1 MEELDHCELSVLLIE
16 PSPTQQTILINKL
29 NNEGVYSIE
38 VVTGMEQALA
48 QVSKYPPDLI
58 VSNLYYEDGTAADL
72 LQKLREQDESFE
84 LPFILVTSEQ
94 KREHLEVFKQSGIL
108 AILGKPF
115 EQKELEKAL
124 KSAVSFV
131 NKEDLYFENYDVN
144 TLRVA
149 LVDDSTLARNSINR
163 VLKNLGLNN
172 VTQFVDGCFAIEYLE
187 NNEIDLLITDY
198 NMPKVNGIELTKF
211 MKNSGEHS
219 HVPILMVSS
228 EERDAHL
235 AKVHEVGVDA
245 ILNKPFDA
253 IKIKEILQKMFDY

>member
-1 MEELDHCELSVLLIE
+1 MEELNHSELSVLLIE
-16 PSPTQQTILINKL
+16 PSITQQSILINKL
-29 NNEGVYSIE
+29 NDEGVSSIE
-38 VVTGMEQALA
+38 LVVDMNQAL
-48 QVSKYPPDLI
+48 QQIEKYPPDLI

-72 LQKLREQDESFE
+72 LHKLREQDDFFE

-94 KREHLEVFKQSGIL
+94 KRKHLEIFKQSGIL

-115 EQKELEKAL
+115 AQKELEKAL

-172 VTQFVDGCFAIEYLE
+172 VIEFEDGCFAIEYLK

-228 EERDAHL
+228 EARDAHL
-235 AKVHEVGVDA
+235 AKVYEVGVDA
-245 ILNKPFDA
+245 ILNKPFDTL
-253 IKIKEILQKMFDY
+253 KIKEILQKMFDY